1 MTISLNTVI
10 CWQGDRIG
18 FGVTLTLALCVNLM
32 IVTEFIP
39 ETSKTI
45 PEVCN
50 YFLCNMFLSSA
61 SIAMATFS
69 INLHL
74 WIEKRQLRLEISQRK
89 PLDGR
94 SNQQNRPSQ
103 DLANNN
109 FTEVVEDQNNRRKVN
124 KTKNNVC
131 LIEAQGA
138 ELEGCKRKQSKL
150 MVQVDIAVA
159 ILYFIGTT
167 TYSVLFFR
175 KIYYNWKLKF
185 LFLHRMIT
193 KVIGYH

>member
-1 MTISLNTVI
+1 M
-10 CWQGDRIG
+10 
-18 FGVTLTLALCVNLM
+18 TLTLALCVNLM

-50 YFLCNMFLSSA
+50 YFLCNIFLSSA
-61 SIAMATFS
+61 SIAMATLS

-74 WIEKRQLRLEISQRK
+74 WIEKRQLRLEISHRK

-109 FTEVVEDQNNRRKVN
+109 FTEVVEDQNNRRKIN

-138 ELEGCKRKQSKL
+138 ELGGCKRKQSKL

-175 KIYYNWKLKF
+175 KIYFN
-185 LFLHRMIT
+185 
-193 KVIGYH
+193 